1 MNPNVLT
8 FLFCVLGLFALCYLL
23 LLDRRKATLLRLR
36 VKKMHA
42 SPLFG
47 ALSPLLKGAQRL
59 MIDELRLEKTGLS
72 IRYVSPPGSVQDFS
86 FHQRGFANLSPEKLE
101 ALFVLL
107 EDYLPQMSDKHL
119 YKLRRWHTRQ
129 INGQMDTV
137 YTYSIRTD
145 YKNRLVRAPYYD
157 GTRQELWE

>member
-8 FLFCVLGLFALCYLL
+8 LLFCLLCLFALGYLL

-36 VKKMHA
+36 VKKLHA
-42 SPLFG
+42 SPVFV

-59 MIDELRLEKTGLS
+59 MIDELRLDKTGLS
-72 IRYVSPPGSVQDFS
+72 IRYVSPPGSIQDFRFS
-86 FHQRGFANLSPEKLE
+86 QQGFANLSPEKLE

-107 EDYLPQMSDKHL
+107 EDYLPQMSDTRL
-119 YKLRRWHTRQ
+119 YKLRRRHTRQ

-145 YKNRLVRAPYYD
+145 YKNRLVRASYYD